1 MTAPSGAAPQKALMA
16 SSDGL
21 PLSVLAMQG
30 FVQLPN
36 CEHKV
41 HFWAAATTA
50 PTQAARTGVQRPR
63 WATAVRAVSS
73 TSAFSSMAQIRST
86 RVGSTSGR
94 SHKYCTMGKRP
105 LHAAYAKLHCK

>member
-50 PTQAARTGVQRPR
+50 PTQAARTGVHQRR
-63 WATAVRAVSS
+63 QASAARTASN
-73 TSAFSSMAQIRST
+73 TSALTQPVKQFLRCLHEQGGRP
-86 RVGSTSGR
+86 SGALNVR
-94 SHKYCTMGKRP
+94 GLKR
-105 LHAAYAKLHCK
+105 AM